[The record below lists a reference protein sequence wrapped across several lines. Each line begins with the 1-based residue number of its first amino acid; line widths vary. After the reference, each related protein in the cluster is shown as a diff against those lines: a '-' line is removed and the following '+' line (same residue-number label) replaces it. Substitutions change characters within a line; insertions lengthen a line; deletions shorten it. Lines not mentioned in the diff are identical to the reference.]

1 MSDMLIDFQYDPEQD
16 NYIYRFR
23 MSAEKKL
30 ELAARLQPFG
40 TTLEEAI
47 PKYLE
52 YAMTQ
57 EEKSYI
63 AATETTEYLKARR
76 HELHLT
82 QQAVA
87 DKADIR
93 LQQYQKFESGERS
106 ILTASFVIACK
117 VLNALKIDIEDFY
130 NDYAGNTAK

>member
-1 MSDMLIDFQYDPEQD
+1 MSDMLVDIQYDPEQD
-16 NYIYRFR
+16 NYIYSFR
-23 MSAEKKL
+23 MSAEKKP
-30 ELAARLQPFG
+30 ELTAWLQSFG

-52 YAMTQ
+52 YAMAQ
-57 EEKSYI
+57 EEKSYTT
-63 AATETTEYLKARR
+63 ATETTEYLKTRR

-82 QQAVA
+82 QQNVA

-130 NDYAGNTAK
+130 HDYAGNDAK

>member
-16 NYIYRFR
+16 NYIYSFR

-30 ELAARLQPFG
+30 ELTARLQSFG

-52 YAMTQ
+52 YAMEQ
-57 EEKSYI
+57 EEKSYL
-63 AATETTEYLKARR
+63 AAGETTEYLKTRR

-87 DKADIR
+87 DKAGIR
-93 LQQYQKFESGERS
+93 LQQYQKFESGERN

-117 VLNALKIDIEDFY
+117 VLDALKIDIEDFCH
-130 NDYAGNTAK
+130 DYIGNAAK